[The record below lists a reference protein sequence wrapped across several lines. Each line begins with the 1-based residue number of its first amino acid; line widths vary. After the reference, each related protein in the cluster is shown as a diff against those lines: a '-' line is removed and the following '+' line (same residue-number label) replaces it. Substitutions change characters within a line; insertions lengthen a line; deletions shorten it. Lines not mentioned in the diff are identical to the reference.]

1 MSLTF
6 GRPVRVWS
14 TVPNSLR
21 CTVVVVGYDG
31 VDWLPPLFR
40 TLIKSMENS
49 DAILTVDNGGNHGG
63 IPLSLGKVR
72 QQVVE
77 TPTRMGFC
85 AANNFGLEK
94 TVAKSEFI
102 GFLNQDVVVDE
113 KWLSSIH
120 EIFMK
125 NPRVGALSA
134 AHLTY
139 HFNRLNPNFRSS
151 IRHDRRCMSR
161 RVNEQGWFQQDNLI
175 AAAMV
180 VRTSVLAE
188 VGGFDP
194 IFGSY
199 CEDYD
204 LCRRIREAGY
214 KTGVVP
220 ASRIGHF
227 DGSATR
233 TRRAELKRER
243 QVVRNWAIHRIRSS
257 KTRLQTTIKEV
268 CWGMPKRL
276 VKSLIRRPDSQHPSS
291 VLRAWASLISLT
303 PRLFSK
309 KRDDRI
315 TQSHFIALKANL
327 KSAKPITDAWGE
339 S

>member
-1 MSLTF
+1 MHRTSLII
-6 GRPVRVWS
+6 
-14 TVPNSLR
+14 
-21 CTVVVVGYDG
+21 VGYDG
-31 VDWLPPLFR
+31 AAWLPAL
-40 TLIKSMENS
+40 LNS
-49 DAILTVDNGGNHGG
+49 LRVSISSDDCLVLVDNGGNEGAMPSAAEVG
-63 IPLSLGKVR
+63 TL
-72 QQVVE
+72 QVLK
-77 TPTRMGFC
+77 TPERMGFC
-85 AANNFGLEK
+85 GANNFGLEQM
-94 TVAKSEFI
+94 TADTELI
-102 GFLNQDVVVDE
+102 CFLNQDVVVQE
-113 KWLSSIH
+113 NWLSELAKVFASDPKI
-120 EIFMK
+120 
-125 NPRVGALSA
+125 GALSP

-139 HFNRLNPNFRSS
+139 DFSRVNPNFRAS
-151 IRHDRRCMSR
+151 IRHDRQCMSR